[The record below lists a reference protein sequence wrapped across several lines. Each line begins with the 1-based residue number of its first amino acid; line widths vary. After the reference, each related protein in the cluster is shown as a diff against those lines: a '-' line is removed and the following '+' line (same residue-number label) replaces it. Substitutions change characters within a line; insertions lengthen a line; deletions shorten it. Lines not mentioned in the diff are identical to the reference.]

1 MANAGR
7 KTKPL
12 PTVKWFLPLLLKIN
26 PVKLSTR
33 LLAPRVLA
41 NFYIAIDAV
50 IANKIR
56 SLLTALGII
65 FGVAAVIAMLAIGNG
80 AQQEILNQIKLVGVN
95 NIVIKPIIEQKEEK
109 LNEQAGGKKEKKKF
123 SPGLTIRDV
132 NSIKKTIPGL
142 TRISPEIILN
152 SHVIR
157 NGVRRSAK
165 LVGVEPSYFEIYDF
179 QLVDGQMFS
188 AEHMTLGGPV
198 CIIGSSLKSKFF
210 PTENPVGKSI
220 KVGPHW
226 LTIIGVL
233 KERLVTQSSI
243 SKLGIRDFN
252 MDVYAPL
259 QTVLIRYE
267 NRDLVTTEA
276 IRLANMRS
284 RGMVII
290 NDNSASEESEE
301 EKKNYHQ
308 LDRLVI
314 QVDETTRMQTT
325 AEVLSRLLTRR
336 HYEVVDFEIEIPE
349 LLLKQQQRTN
359 DIFNYV
365 LGAIAGISLL
375 VGGIGIMNIMLAS
388 VLERIKEIG
397 LRLSIGAQK
406 NDIIQQFL
414 FEAVMISVSGG
425 IIGVVLGVTMA
436 SIVSVMAGIPT
447 IVSFTSILLSFGVA
461 ATVGLIFGIAPARKA
476 ASQDPIASLR
486 YE

>member
-1 MANAGR
+1 
-7 KTKPL
+7 
-12 PTVKWFLPLLLKIN
+12 VKF
-26 PVKLSTR
+26 TTTF
-33 LLAPRVLA
+33 LAPRVLA
-41 NFYIAIDAV
+41 NLYIAIDAV
-50 IANKIR
+50 IANRVR

-109 LNEQAGGKKEKKKF
+109 LNEQASGKKEKKKF

-132 NSIKKTIPGL
+132 RSIQSTIPGL
-142 TRISPEIILN
+142 AKISPEIIIN
-152 SHVIR
+152 TNIIR

-179 QLVDGQMFS
+179 QLSEGQMFN
-188 AEHMTLGGPV
+188 AEQLKVGSPV
-198 CIIGSSLKSKFF
+198 CIIGSALKSRFF
-210 PTENPVGKSI
+210 PTENPLGKNI

-226 LTIIGVL
+226 LTIIGVM
-233 KERLVTQSSI
+233 KERLVSENSI

-259 QTVLIRYE
+259 QSVLIRYE
-267 NRDLVTTEA
+267 NRDLITAEA
-276 IRLANMRS
+276 LRLAAMRS
-284 RGMVII
+284 RGMVFMSGGE
-290 NDNSASEESEE
+290 DTESEQD
-301 EKKNYHQ
+301 KKNYHQ

-314 QVDETTRMQTT
+314 QVSETNKMQST
-325 AEVLSRLLTRR
+325 AEILTRLLSRK
-336 HYEVVDFEIEIPE
+336 HYEVIDFEIEIPE

-397 LRLSIGAQK
+397 LRLAIGAQK
-406 NDIIQQFL
+406 ADIVQQFL
-414 FEAVMISVSGG
+414 FEAIMISVSGG
-425 IIGVVLGVTMA
+425 LIGVVLGVTMA
-436 SIVSVMAGIPT
+436 FIVSSVASIPT

>member
-1 MANAGR
+1 LI
-7 KTKPL
+7 TKYFTP
-12 PTVKWFLPLLLKIN
+12 
-26 PVKLSTR
+26 R
-33 LLAPRVLA
+33 LLANL
-41 NFYIAIDAV
+41 YIAIDAV
-50 IANKIR
+50 IANKMR

-80 AQQEILNQIKLVGVN
+80 AQQEILDQIKLVGVN
-95 NIVIKPIIEQKEEK
+95 NIVIRPIIEQKEEK

-132 NSIKKTIPGL
+132 HSITSTIPGL
-142 TRISPEIILN
+142 ERVSPEIILN
-152 SHVIR
+152 TNVIR
-157 NGVRRSAK
+157 NGIRRSAK
-165 LVGVEPSYFEIYDF
+165 LVGVQPSYFQIYDF
-179 QLVDGQMFS
+179 QLADGRMFNEEQLKAGS
-188 AEHMTLGGPV
+188 PV
-198 CIIGSSLKSKFF
+198 CIIGSALKSRFF
-210 PTENPVGKSI
+210 PTEDAIGKSI

-226 LTIIGVL
+226 LKIIGVMR
-233 KERLVTQSSI
+233 ERLVSQSSI

-259 QTVLIRYE
+259 QSVLIRYE
-267 NRDLVTTEA
+267 NRDLITGEA
-276 IRLANMRS
+276 LRKAAMRS
-284 RGMVII
+284 RGMVIVTGSGEG
-290 NDNSASEESEE
+290 DAESEL

-314 QVDETTRMQTT
+314 QVEETAKLQST
-325 AEVLSRLLTRR
+325 AEILSRMLSRK
-336 HYEVVDFEIEIPE
+336 HYDVVDFEIEIPE

-406 NDIIQQFL
+406 SDVVQQFL

-425 IIGVVLGVTMA
+425 LIGVILGVSLA
-436 SIVSVMAGIPT
+436 YVVSAFAGIPT
-447 IVSFTSILLSFGVA
+447 IISFSSIVLSFGVA

-476 ASQDPIASLR
+476 ASQDPITSLR

>member
-1 MANAGR
+1 MQFN
-7 KTKPL
+7 TK
-12 PTVKWFLPLLLKIN
+12 
-26 PVKLSTR
+26 

-41 NFYIAIDAV
+41 NLYIAIDAV
-50 IANKIR
+50 IANRVR

-109 LNEQAGGKKEKKKF
+109 LNEQASGKKEKKKF

-132 NSIKKTIPGL
+132 NSIISTIPGL
-142 TRISPEIILN
+142 AKVSPEIILN
-152 SHVIR
+152 TNIIR
-157 NGVRRSAK
+157 NGIRRSAK
-165 LVGVEPSYFEIYDF
+165 LVGVEPAYFEIYDF
-179 QLVDGQMFS
+179 QLSEGQMFNHEQLKIGS
-188 AEHMTLGGPV
+188 PV
-198 CIIGSSLKSKFF
+198 CIIGSALKSRFF
-210 PTENPVGKSI
+210 PTENPLGKSI

-226 LTIIGVL
+226 LTIIGVM
-233 KERLVTQSSI
+233 KERLVSQNSI

-259 QTVLIRYE
+259 QSVLVRYE
-267 NRDLVTTEA
+267 NRDLITGEA
-276 IRLANMRS
+276 LRLAAMRS
-284 RGMVII
+284 RGMVFMSSS
-290 NDNSASEESEE
+290 NDAEDEQD
-301 EKKNYHQ
+301 KKNYHQ

-314 QVDETTRMQTT
+314 QVEETNKMQST
-325 AEVLSRLLTRR
+325 AEILTRLLSRK

-397 LRLSIGAQK
+397 LRLAIGAQK
-406 NDIIQQFL
+406 KDIVQQFL
-414 FEAVMISVSGG
+414 FEAIMISVSGG
-425 IIGVVLGVTMA
+425 LIGVVFGVTMA
-436 SIVSVMAGIPT
+436 FIVSSVADIPT
-447 IVSFTSILLSFGVA
+447 IVSFSSIVLSFGVA